1 MATKKSKKPA
11 LTEVPDFNGT
21 PTRIGDK
28 VVYIHKTYCTS
39 ELRFGK
45 VVGLSKVFGREC
57 VVIDECGSSIKSKP
71 TSQSFYKVSD
81 ETSTIDPNVTKALC
95 EATCG

>member
-39 ELRFGK
+39 ELRFGE

-57 VVIDECGSSIKSKP
+57 VVIDECGSTIKSKP
-71 TSQSFYKVSD
+71 TSQSFYRVD
-81 ETSTIDPNVTKALC
+81 ESKSIETPNPLDRQAPEML
-95 EATCG
+95 